1 MSHVSNDKYRIFSPS
16 RTSNRQYTWAP
27 QGYQHRDALS
37 LGYDTGIWK
46 QKVDEVKILC
56 VAQQESEYSPKM
68 H

>member
-1 MSHVSNDKYRIFSPS
+1 M
-16 RTSNRQYTWAP
+16 WAP